1 MTVTEEKSE
10 APFCFYC
17 CGNEQCIYKRKKIF
31 KFCKMVQKYMICYL
45 HINKKEILVFQN
57 ILYRAN
63 QEEYNLYIFINKSL
77 PFYPVF
83 CCVVFFHKTL
93 QDQTIY
99 KWLGFLA
106 LNLLTS
112 WPELLTKCLR
122 KGRIVRKYHII
133 NGIWNNNI

>member
-1 MTVTEEKSE
+1 
-10 APFCFYC
+10 
-17 CGNEQCIYKRKKIF
+17 
-31 KFCKMVQKYMICYL
+31 MVQKYMICYL

-99 KWLGFLA
+99 K
-106 LNLLTS
+106 
-112 WPELLTKCLR
+112 
-122 KGRIVRKYHII
+122 
-133 NGIWNNNI
+133 